1 MPRKIPFSVVHASSS
16 DDGYNA
22 KELEIHNPLVKGWQ
36 AGRFCLYPQEIVVRL
51 TERVRIKKLQIL
63 SHQFLVA
70 SKIEFFIGNLP
81 PDHITTLHGT
91 RYKRLGY
98 VSLSDNEK
106 TGFKA
111 RELKSVHVDAT
122 GQYLKIVIHKNH
134 VNKYNLFNQVGIVAV
149 NVIGD
154 DVMEKEVRPPDP
166 TDPSLKH
173 LLNTYLPSGKAFPDE
188 YGGHDDHDVPDPAI
202 WGALNRP
209 DYISPMDDLAFDM
222 YQDPEVGQI
231 IRKLD
236 VRKNEAV
243 LQEKYDLAKRLKQ
256 AIADLQKVGERLG
269 RYEVEKRRA
278 VENEDYDLAKIK
290 KIQMDEYR
298 LQIYKQ
304 LELHDL
310 LDMTRQLFWPPNNSE
325 RDRLRTPLREISP
338 PPPQPILPL
347 KEPTPRP
354 PPPETPKPSNDERP
368 LPALKNSPRRE
379 PTPEVAQTVAEDNTG
394 NLSGITGEPEAMTE
408 KQLRE
413 AGSVIETFGLQ
424 LVSGA
429 YSKTWSY
436 REDAYVAIHKQMEE
450 MSTGTDKE
458 DLRNMLRAAIH
469 LIQKGLRDK
478 VFAVFSAAVNLQ
490 RMILESWI
498 PKHRIPKQ
506 DTAYAV
512 DKTLPELLARTGDT
526 AHRLRDSAVKF
537 TVEMGD
543 FQEVRPLHIVTQTC
557 LQPFKLSMAT
567 RLAVS
572 RVTIVEKLLH
582 ELGLEKNSG
591 LTVENVMKFCV
602 NGLEHT
608 AGEVRDGS
616 VQIIYALYRMKGDE
630 VRDYL
635 PPDEP
640 STRKNTLYRQIFE
653 EFDKIDG
660 KPSEAELKAQEKLN
674 KKVNQEKKQQQIDAL
689 QAELQQLKDL
699 AAHQP
704 SQGKKDTDDSESKSG
719 DINIHINV
727 VSGKDG
733 SNSPTKP
740 SRAPLSKVKST
751 KASSIADAS
760 EFGEDIDKMC
770 IFCGEKNEEFTEE
783 GLDLHY
789 WKHCPML
796 KRCAHC
802 KQVVEIAGLTEHLL
816 TECDKR
822 TQFAKCPR
830 CHEAVEKAQLDRHV
844 HEKSCPPAK
853 NKDQANRCP
862 LCHMNIA
869 AGEEGWKKHLMG
881 KDGCKSNPR
890 REPSLKRQQEQKSKQ
905 GVGRGKA
912 GGRAGVGRGKTT
924 GRTPRK

>member
-1 MPRKIPFSVVHASSS
+1 MPRKIPFSVVHASSH
-16 DDGYNA
+16 DDGYTA

-36 AGRFCLYPQEIVVRL
+36 ASRFCLYPQEIVVRL
-51 TERVRIKKLQIL
+51 TERARIRKLQIL

-70 SKIEFFIGNLP
+70 TKIEFFIGNLP

-111 RELKSVHVDAT
+111 RELKSVHVDAL

-154 DVMEKEVRPPDP
+154 DVNEPEGKPVDP
-166 TDPSLKH
+166 TDPSLRL
-173 LLNTYLPSGKAFPDE
+173 LLNTYLPTGKSFPDDPS
-188 YGGHDDHDVPDPAI
+188 GLHDKSDFPDPAI

-222 YQDPEVGQI
+222 YQDPEVAQI

-310 LDMTRQLFWPPNNSE
+310 LDMTRSE
-325 RDRLRTPLREISP
+325 REKLRTPVREESP
-338 PPPQPILPL
+338 APQTLPVKDATPRPLVEQQAQEPPPQPA
-347 KEPTPRP
+347 
-354 PPPETPKPSNDERP
+354 NDERP

-379 PTPEVAQTVAEDNTG
+379 PSPETARTVAEDNSG
-394 NLSGITGEPEAMTE
+394 SGITGEPEPMTE

-413 AGSVIETFGLQ
+413 AGSVIDVFGLQ

-436 REDAYVAIHKQMEE
+436 REDAFVAIHKQMEE
-450 MSTGTDKE
+450 LPTSTDRE
-458 DLRNMLRAAIH
+458 ELRSMLRAAVH
-469 LIQKGLRDK
+469 LIQKGTKDK
-478 VFAVFSAAVNLQ
+478 VFAVFNASNNLL
-490 RMILESWI
+490 RMILKTWI

-512 DKTLPELLARTGDT
+512 DKTLPELLLRTGDT
-526 AHRLRDSAVKF
+526 AQRPRDAAIKF
-537 TVEMGD
+537 IVEMSE
-543 FQEVRPLHIVTQTC
+543 FKEVRPLHIIPHTC
-557 LQPFKLSMAT
+557 VQPFKLAMST

-572 RVTIVEKLLH
+572 RVTVVEKLLH

-602 NGLEHT
+602 NALEHT
-608 AGEVRDGS
+608 AGEVRDGA
-616 VQIIYALYRMKGDE
+616 VRIILELYRMKGDE

-640 STRKNTLYRQIFE
+640 ATRKNTLYKQIFQ
-653 EFDKIDG
+653 EFDRIDG
-660 KPSEAELKAQEKLN
+660 KPSEAELKSQQKAAQKAD
-674 KKVNQEKKQQQIDAL
+674 QEKKKAQIDAL
-689 QAELQQLKDL
+689 QAELQQLKDM
-699 AAHQP
+699 AAQQATQP
-704 SQGKKDTDDSESKSG
+704 KKDVDDSESKSG

-733 SNSPTKP
+733 ASSPT
-740 SRAPLSKVKST
+740 RNARQLSKVKST

-760 EFGEDIDKMC
+760 EFGEDTDKMC
-770 IFCGEKNEEFTEE
+770 IFCNEKNDDFTEE

-796 KRCAHC
+796 KRCAYC
-802 KQVVEIAGLTEHLL
+802 KQVVEISGLTDHLL
-816 TECDKR
+816 TECEKR
-822 TQFAKCPR
+822 SQFGKCPR
-830 CHEAVEKAQLDRHV
+830 CHEAIEKSILDKHV
-844 HEKSCPPAK
+844 QEKSCAVAK
-853 NKDQANRCP
+853 PKDQANRCP
-862 LCHMNIA
+862 MCHLNIA
-869 AGEEGWKKHLMG
+869 PGEEGWKKHLMG
-881 KDGCKSNPR
+881 RDGCKNNPR
-890 REPSLKRQQEQKSKQ
+890 REPALKRAQESKAKQ
-905 GVGRGKA
+905 GAGRGKA
-912 GGRAGVGRGKTT
+912 GAKGAYGKGKST